1 MGLLNPHLED
11 DDFADVWSAR
21 TAVGAPE
28 SDRPAES
35 HLRKCAECQG
45 RYTSFVSWLDGMR
58 ADARTETDEV
68 FSRDHLA
75 AQQLQIFRRLESLEH
90 PARVIA
96 FPKFA
101 RPVAIQTSGRRRWT
115 AVAAAIG
122 LITGI
127 GLGQLLEF
135 RTGGPAPDPVGQ
147 RMARATVPPVEPTR
161 NIQPISVDN
170 DEAFIEP
177 EITSSQVGVPES
189 LQYPERDHARRPR
202 FGPAVTRG
210 LR

>member
-21 TAVGAPE
+21 TTVGSPE

-45 RYTSFVSWLDGMR
+45 RYTSFVSWLDGIR

-135 RTGGPAPDPVGQ
+135 RTSGPAPDPVGQ
-147 RMARATVPPVEPTR
+147 RMARATVPPVEATR
-161 NIQPISVDN
+161 NIQPISIDN

-189 LQYPERDHARRPR
+189 LQYLNAITPGARDLDPR
-202 FGPAVTRG
+202 
-210 LR
+210 

>member
-21 TAVGAPE
+21 TANAAPE

-45 RYTSFVSWLDGMR
+45 RYISFVSWLDGIR

-135 RTGGPAPDPVGQ
+135 RTSGPAPDPVGQ
-147 RMARATVPPVEPTR
+147 RMARATVPPVEATR
-161 NIQPISVDN
+161 NIQPISIDN

-189 LQYPERDHARRPR
+189 LQYLNAITPGARDLDPR
-202 FGPAVTRG
+202 
-210 LR
+210 

>member
-1 MGLLNPHLED
+1 VGLLNPHLED

-45 RYTSFVSWLDGMR
+45 RYSSFVSWLDGIR

-135 RTGGPAPDPVGQ
+135 RTSGPAPDPVGQ
-147 RMARATVPPVEPTR
+147 RMARATVPPVEATR
-161 NIQPISVDN
+161 NIQPISIDN

-189 LQYPERDHARRPR
+189 LQYLNAITPGARDLDPR
-202 FGPAVTRG
+202 
-210 LR
+210 

>member
-161 NIQPISVDN
+161 NIQPISIDN

-189 LQYPERDHARRPR
+189 LQYLNAITPGARDLDPR
-202 FGPAVTRG
+202 
-210 LR
+210 

>member
-21 TAVGAPE
+21 TANAAPE

-45 RYTSFVSWLDGMR
+45 RYISFVSWLDGIR

-135 RTGGPAPDPVGQ
+135 RTSGPAPDPVGQ
-147 RMARATVPPVEPTR
+147 RMARATVQPVEATR
-161 NIQPISVDN
+161 NIQPISIDN

-189 LQYPERDHARRPR
+189 LQYLNAITPGARDLDPR
-202 FGPAVTRG
+202 
-210 LR
+210 

>member
-45 RYTSFVSWLDGMR
+45 RYTSFVSWLDGIR

-161 NIQPISVDN
+161 TIQPISVDN

-177 EITSSQVGVPES
+177 EITSSQVRVPES
-189 LQYPERDHARRPR
+189 LQYLNAITPGARDLDPR
-202 FGPAVTRG
+202 
-210 LR
+210 

>member
-45 RYTSFVSWLDGMR
+45 RYSSFVSWLDGMR

-135 RTGGPAPDPVGQ
+135 RRSGPAPDPVGQ
-147 RMARATVPPVEPTR
+147 RMARATVPPVEATR
-161 NIQPISVDN
+161 NIQPISIDN

-189 LQYPERDHARRPR
+189 LQYLNAITPGARDLDPR
-202 FGPAVTRG
+202 
-210 LR
+210 

>member
-21 TAVGAPE
+21 TTVGAPE

-45 RYTSFVSWLDGMR
+45 RYTSFVSWLDGIR

-177 EITSSQVGVPES
+177 EIMSSQVRVPES
-189 LQYPERDHARRPR
+189 LQYLNAITPGARDLDPR
-202 FGPAVTRG
+202 
-210 LR
+210 

>member
-1 MGLLNPHLED
+1 VGLLNPHLED

-21 TAVGAPE
+21 TALAAPE

-45 RYTSFVSWLDGMR
+45 RYTSFVSWLDGIR

-135 RTGGPAPDPVGQ
+135 RTSGPAPDPVGQ
-147 RMARATVPPVEPTR
+147 RMARATVPPVEATR
-161 NIQPISVDN
+161 NIQPISIDN

-189 LQYPERDHARRPR
+189 LQYLNAITPGARDLDPR
-202 FGPAVTRG
+202 
-210 LR
+210 

>member
-1 MGLLNPHLED
+1 VGLLNPHLED

-35 HLRKCAECQG
+35 HLRKCGECRV
-45 RYTSFVSWLDGMR
+45 RYTTFVGWLDGIR
-58 ADARTETDEV
+58 GEAQAETDEI
-68 FSRDHLA
+68 FSREHLA

-101 RPVAIQTSGRRRWT
+101 RPVAIQASGRRRWT
-115 AVAAAIG
+115 AVAATIG

-127 GLGQLLEF
+127 GLGQLIEF
-135 RTGGPAPDPVGQ
+135 RGTVHDAVPQ
-147 RMARATVPPVEPTR
+147 RQLARATPPAEPIR
-161 NIQPISVDN
+161 AIQPIAVDN

-177 EITSSQVGVPES
+177 EITSSQVRVPES
-189 LQYPERDHARRPR
+189 LQYLNAITPGARDLDPR
-202 FGPAVTRG
+202 
-210 LR
+210 

>member
-1 MGLLNPHLED
+1 VGLLNPHLED

-21 TAVGAPE
+21 TAVGAPQ
-28 SDRPAES
+28 SDRPGES
-35 HLRKCAECQG
+35 HLRKCAECQA
-45 RYTSFVSWLDGMR
+45 RYTSFVGWLDGVR
-58 ADARTETDEV
+58 ADALAETEEI

-75 AQQLQIFRRLESLEH
+75 AQQTQIFRRLESLEH

-101 RPVAIQTSGRRRWT
+101 RPVAVQTSGRRRWT
-115 AVAAAIG
+115 AVAAAVG

-135 RTGGPAPDPVGQ
+135 RPGGSVPDPVGP
-147 RMARATVPPVEPTR
+147 RLARAPGTPLEPAAR
-161 NIQPISVDN
+161 PIQPIAVDN

-177 EITSSQVGVPES
+177 ELTSSQVRVPES
-189 LQYPERDHARRPR
+189 LQYLNAITPGARDLDPR
-202 FGPAVTRG
+202 
-210 LR
+210 